1 MNYNIPDIELFILFH
16 AWCRSCTSLYQLS
29 TRLRVVTPG
38 QIAVTPGQS
47 AVTPGQIAVT
57 PGQSAVTTGQI
68 AVTPGQSAVTQRGN
82 PMGQLVTSTADLARS
97 QKNTAELQVR
107 VINLLAA
114 TRSGGQIRS
123 DFSAFPTPHF
133 AKVTCCCNTV
143 LLGALLRIYS
153 TRHLLCIKTPLKCTM
168 FNAR

>member
-47 AVTPGQIAVT
+47 AVTP
-57 PGQSAVTTGQI
+57 GQI

>member
-29 TRLRVVTPG
+29 TRLRVVTP
-38 QIAVTPGQS
+38 
-47 AVTPGQIAVT
+47 
-57 PGQSAVTTGQI
+57 GQI

>member
-38 QIAVTPGQS
+38 QIAVTPGQ
-47 AVTPGQIAVT
+47 AAVT
-57 PGQSAVTTGQI
+57 PGQSAVTPGQI